1 MAKPLIGSSAPNRW
15 SAPRIDVT
23 GKGPSNIVNLRVA
36 RKSAARD
43 AARKQGDE
51 NAAKFG
57 RSKAQKQAE
66 AADKARA
73 ARHLDQ
79 HRHEDDAPDA

>member
-1 MAKPLIGSSAPNRW
+1 M
-15 SAPRIDVT
+15 T
-23 GKGPSNIVNLRVA
+23 GNGKIINLRAA

-43 AARKQGDE
+43 AARRQGDE

-57 RSKAQKQAE
+57 RSKAQKQVE
-66 AADKARA
+66 ETDRDRA

-79 HRHEDDAPDA
+79 HRREDGDA

>member
-1 MAKPLIGSSAPNRW
+1 MTGSG
-15 SAPRIDVT
+15 T
-23 GKGPSNIVNLRVA
+23 GKIVNLRAA

-43 AARKQGDE
+43 AARKRGDE

-57 RSKAQKQAE
+57 RSTPQKLAE
-66 AADKARA
+66 KDAKARA

-79 HRHEDDAPDA
+79 HQREASDDGDD

>member
-1 MAKPLIGSSAPNRW
+1 M
-15 SAPRIDVT
+15 T
-23 GKGPSNIVNLRVA
+23 GNGKIINLRAA

-43 AARKQGDE
+43 AARREGDA

-57 RSKAQKQAE
+57 RSKAQKLVE
-66 AADKARA
+66 ETDRLRA

-79 HRHEDDAPDA
+79 HRTDEPGDA

>member
-1 MAKPLIGSSAPNRW
+1 MTGSDR
-15 SAPRIDVT
+15 
-23 GKGPSNIVNLRVA
+23 SNVVNLRAV

-57 RSKAQKQAE
+57 RSKQAKQAE
-66 AADKARA
+66 AEDRARA

-79 HRHEDDAPDA
+79 HRQDETPDA

>member
-1 MAKPLIGSSAPNRW
+1 M
-15 SAPRIDVT
+15 T
-23 GKGPSNIVNLRVA
+23 GPDTRVVNLRAA

-43 AARKQGDE
+43 AARRQGDA

-57 RSKAQKQAE
+57 RSKAEKLAEE
-66 AADKARA
+66 AARARA

-79 HRHEDDAPDA
+79 HRRDDGDGDA

>member
-1 MAKPLIGSSAPNRW
+1 MTGSDR
-15 SAPRIDVT
+15 
-23 GKGPSNIVNLRVA
+23 SNVVNLRVV

-57 RSKAQKQAE
+57 RSKAAKLAE

-79 HRHEDDAPDA
+79 HRHEDGPPDA

>member
-1 MAKPLIGSSAPNRW
+1 MTGSG
-15 SAPRIDVT
+15 T
-23 GKGPSNIVNLRVA
+23 GKIVNLRAA

-43 AARKQGDE
+43 AARKRGDE

-57 RSKAQKQAE
+57 RSTLQKLAE
-66 AADKARA
+66 KDAKARA

-79 HRHEDDAPDA
+79 HQREASDDGDD